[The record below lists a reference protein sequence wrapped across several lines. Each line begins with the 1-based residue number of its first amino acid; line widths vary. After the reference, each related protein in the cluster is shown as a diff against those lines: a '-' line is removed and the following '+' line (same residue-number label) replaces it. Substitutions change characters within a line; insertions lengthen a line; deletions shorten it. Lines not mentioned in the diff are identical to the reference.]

1 MSIRAPCDDGVVRS
15 APAARECSAAARRAV
30 LAVAII
36 GSSITFIDGSVVNVV
51 LPLLR
56 QQLGATSAEV
66 QWIVEA
72 YMLFL
77 ASLILLGGALGDR
90 YGRRRV
96 FIVGVLIFA
105 AASGLCGMASG
116 VQLLIAARAVQGI
129 GAALLVPGSLA
140 LISANFTTEQRGRA
154 IGSWAAFTSIAG
166 GLGPIVGGWLAEAVS
181 WRWIFFLNVPIA
193 ALVIFIAWWRVP
205 ESRAGSAT
213 AGIDWAGATLAT
225 LGLSALVFGLIEG
238 GSGGFSQPYVIASL
252 AWGVFGLV
260 AFVFVEWRIDHPM
273 VPPELFQSRTF
284 VGVNLLTLFLYAGLG
299 ATMFVLPFT
308 LIQVHGYTVVQA
320 AAAWLPFVGTMFLL
334 SRWSGGLLDRFGAR
348 LPLTLGP
355 AIAALGFALFPR
367 AAHSGSYWTAVFPAV
382 MVMSFGMAI
391 SVAPLTTTVMTAVDE
406 SRAGLAS
413 GINNAVSRVAVLVA
427 VAVAGVISEG
437 SFQTAIGRVAWVSA
451 VLALAGGLS
460 ARLFVESHPP
470 SRRTTT

>member
-1 MSIRAPCDDGVVRS
+1 M
-15 APAARECSAAARRAV
+15 
-30 LAVAII
+30 
-36 GSSITFIDGSVVNVV
+36 
-51 LPLLR
+51 
-56 QQLGATSAEV
+56 
-66 QWIVEA
+66 
-72 YMLFL
+72 
-77 ASLILLGGALGDR
+77 
-90 YGRRRV
+90 
-96 FIVGVLIFA
+96 
-105 AASGLCGMASG
+105 
-116 VQLLIAARAVQGI
+116 LIAARAVQGI

-166 GLGPIVGGWLAEAVS
+166 GLGPIVGGWLAEAIS

-193 ALVIFIAWWRVP
+193 ALVIIIAWWRVP
-205 ESRAGSAT
+205 ESRAGSGA

-320 AAAWLPFVGTMFLL
+320 AAAWLPFVGVMFLL

-382 MVMSFGMAI
+382 MVMSFGMVI

-437 SFQTAIGRVAWVSA
+437 SFQTAIGRVAWLSA
-451 VLALAGGLS
+451 GLALAGGLS
-460 ARLFVESHPP
+460 ARLLVESHPT